1 MVNPTVRIMS
11 DSSESSASRADL
23 SAEQYTWLDAI
34 EEVIDASIDE
44 KADLEATF
52 EDLTVDVPLAYGDE
66 AERAQWGFDGTVR
79 VSVDG
84 MRGHVAEWLRW
95 WGQRREGE

>member
-1 MVNPTVRIMS
+1 MS
-11 DSSESSASRADL
+11 NTPESPAARAEPP
-23 SAEQYTWLDAI
+23 AQRYTWMDAI

-44 KADLEATF
+44 EADIEATF
-52 EDLTVDVPLAYGDE
+52 EDLTVDVPLSYGED
-66 AERAQWGFDGTVR
+66 AEHARWGFDGTVR

-95 WGQRREGE
+95 WGQRREQE

>member
-1 MVNPTVRIMS
+1 MS
-11 DSSESSASRADL
+11 KGSESPAARAEPPAQL
-23 SAEQYTWLDAI
+23 YTWMDAI

-44 KADLEATF
+44 EADIEATF
-52 EDLTVDVPLAYGDE
+52 EDLTVDVPLSYGDD
-66 AERAQWGFDGTVR
+66 AERARWGFDGTVR

-95 WGQRREGE
+95 WGQRRESE

>member
-1 MVNPTVRIMS
+1 MS
-11 DSSESSASRADL
+11 NSSESPAPRADL
-23 SAEQYTWLDAI
+23 PARRYTWMDAI

-44 KADLEATF
+44 EADIEATF
-52 EDLTVDVPLAYGDE
+52 EDLTVDVPLAYGDD
-66 AERAQWGFDGTVR
+66 AERARWGLDGTVR

-95 WGQRREGE
+95 WGQRQGGE

>member
-1 MVNPTVRIMS
+1 MS
-11 DSSESSASRADL
+11 NTPESPATRPEPPA
-23 SAEQYTWLDAI
+23 QRYTWMDAI

-44 KADLEATF
+44 EADIEATF
-52 EDLTVDVPLAYGDE
+52 EDLTVDVPLAYGDD
-66 AERAQWGFDGTVR
+66 AERARWGLDGTVR

-95 WGQRREGE
+95 WGQRQGGE